1 MGVKEG
7 SEHRLCFANSVG
19 FEINARIL
27 GYV

>member
-19 FEINARIL
+19 FEINAIIL